1 MNGLLSLLYHDV
13 YVDSPEESGFEGSAA
28 QRYKLPLTDFE
39 GQIRRLGEVLDDP
52 PVLVTG
58 PRDLA
63 ARGIPVA
70 LTVDDGGLSYH
81 SLVAQRLE
89 ARGWRGHCF
98 VTTGWIGQRGFL
110 HKHHLRELHAR
121 GHVIGS
127 HSVTHPGRFAACA
140 PEEMLREWRE
150 SRATLQ
156 DILGAEVIT
165 ASVPGGYFSVR
176 VAHAAAAA
184 GLTALFTSEPEI
196 RVHEIGGCAVLGRFA
211 IRRGNSL
218 DYPAKLAARAPGARS
233 GAWLAWNGKKALKAL
248 LGPGYAQLAGRFVHT
263 GR

>member
-1 MNGLLSLLYHDV
+1 MNKLLSLLYHDV
-13 YVDSPEESGFEGSAA
+13 YAESPGESGFEGAGA
-28 QRYKLPLTDFE
+28 QRYKLPLADFE

-52 PVLVTG
+52 PLLVSG
-58 PRDLA
+58 PRDPA
-63 ARGIPVA
+63 ARGLPVA

-81 SLVAQRLE
+81 SLVAERLE

-98 VTTGWIGQRGFL
+98 VTTARIGRRGFL
-110 HKHHLRELHAR
+110 HKHHLRELHSR
-121 GHVIGS
+121 GHLIGS

-156 DILGAEVIT
+156 DILGAEVTT
-165 ASVPGGYFSVR
+165 ASVPGGYFSAQ
-176 VAHAAAAA
+176 VARTAAAA
-184 GLTALFTSEPEI
+184 GMTALFTSEPEI
-196 RVHEIGGCAVLGRFA
+196 RVRELGGCAVLGRFA
-211 IRRGNSL
+211 IRRGDHP
-218 DYPAKLAARAPGARS
+218 DYAAKLVLGAPGARY

>member
-1 MNGLLSLLYHDV
+1 LLYHDV
-13 YVDSPEESGFEGSAA
+13 FAESPRESGFGGGAA
-28 QRYKLPLTDFE
+28 EHYKLSLTTFE
-39 GQIRRLGEVLDDP
+39 GQLRRLGDVLDDP
-52 PVLVTG
+52 PLLVTG

-63 ARGIPVA
+63 GHGVPVA
-70 LTVDDGGLSYH
+70 LTVDDGGVSYH

-98 VTTGWIGQRGFL
+98 VTTDCIGRRGFL

-150 SRATLQ
+150 SRSTLQ
-156 DILGAEVIT
+156 DILGAEITT
-165 ASVPGGYFSVR
+165 ASVPGGYFSLR
-176 VAHAAAAA
+176 VARAAATA
-184 GLTALFTSEPEI
+184 GLKALFTSEPEI
-196 RVHEIGGCAVLGRFA
+196 RVREICGCTVLGRFA
-211 IRRGNSL
+211 IRRGDSL
-218 DYPAKLAARAPGARS
+218 DHPARLVARAPGARS